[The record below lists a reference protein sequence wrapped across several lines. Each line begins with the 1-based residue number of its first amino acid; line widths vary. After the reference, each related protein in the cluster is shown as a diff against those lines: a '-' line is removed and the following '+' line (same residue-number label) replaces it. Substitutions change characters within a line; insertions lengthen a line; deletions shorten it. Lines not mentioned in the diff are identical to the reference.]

1 MIRKIIIKVIG
12 IIEKVTGKRIVL
24 IDSILMNKNNTAA
37 LSKYGFWIAGNVYNM
52 SDISYGIATKGIIEG
67 EETALVIKI
76 LDHLSEMKKISV
88 YDIGANSGYYSML
101 SASMYREKADVYSF
115 EPLIEYIDCIKK
127 SVYLNRLNNVKIFE
141 VGAGNKNGE
150 KTMYLAG
157 TGSTFEKGFS
167 GDRIKRERVVT
178 IKRIDDIIHDE
189 KICLPD
195 FIKIDVEGHELKV
208 LEGAE
213 NAIKEN
219 LPVLFIEISHRLKN
233 IGRSYMN
240 HDYKKTFDFLE
251 KIGYEAHV
259 IRDGKICRF
268 DSAGKP
274 DSIDMYLFLHKDK
287 HENLKEI
294 L

>member
-76 LDHLSEMKKISV
+76 FDHESERKKISV

-101 SASMYREKADVYSF
+101 SASMYREKACVYSF

-141 VGAGNKNGE
+141 VGAGN
-150 KTMYLAG
+150 
-157 TGSTFEKGFS
+157 
-167 GDRIKRERVVT
+167 
-178 IKRIDDIIHDE
+178 
-189 KICLPD
+189 
-195 FIKIDVEGHELKV
+195 
-208 LEGAE
+208 
-213 NAIKEN
+213 
-219 LPVLFIEISHRLKN
+219 
-233 IGRSYMN
+233 
-240 HDYKKTFDFLE
+240 
-251 KIGYEAHV
+251 
-259 IRDGKICRF
+259 
-268 DSAGKP
+268 
-274 DSIDMYLFLHKDK
+274 
-287 HENLKEI
+287 
-294 L
+294 